1 MDTLALKLILTPLL
15 VGAASLAGRRWGPSV
30 SGWFVALP
38 WTSGPIVFF
47 LALSHGPAFA
57 AATSAGILL
66 GAFSTIIFCL
76 VYAWLAAR
84 WRGAWPASLAGS
96 YLAFLA
102 VTAVLSQVTL
112 GWPIQFVVVLLSLGL
127 ALRLMPRP
135 AAGGRL
141 GSERAADSPTD
152 AAPLPSWDIP
162 ARMLVGTAFVVLITG
177 AAPALGPQLTG
188 LLSPFPVFTSTLVIF
203 AHHLHGPEA
212 AVNVLR
218 GLLHGMV
225 AYISFFM
232 VLAALLERAGL
243 VTAFAA
249 AIAVALLLHTGTFWV
264 LRHREGARA
273 VAGRP
278 APAAAPRVRGQ

>member
-47 LALSHGPAFA
+47 LTLSHGPAFA

-66 GAFSTIIFCL
+66 GAFSTLIFCL
-76 VYAWLAAR
+76 VYAWLAQR
-84 WRGAWPASLAGS
+84 WRWAWPASLAGS

-112 GWPIQFVVVLLSLGL
+112 GWLIQFVFVLLSLGL

-135 AAGGRL
+135 AA
-141 GSERAADSPTD
+141 SSPGV
-152 AAPLPSWDIP
+152 AAPLPRWDIP

-203 AHHLHGPEA
+203 AHHLRGPEA
-212 AVNVLR
+212 AISVLR
-218 GLLHGMV
+218 GLVHGML

-232 VLAALLERAGL
+232 VLAALLERASL
-243 VTAFAA
+243 VTAFGA
-249 AIAVALLLHTGTFWV
+249 AIVVALLLHAGTFWT
-264 LRHREGARA
+264 LRHATEHPTRRQADA
-273 VAGRP
+273 
-278 APAAAPRVRGQ
+278 